1 MDNSDLVFYKN
12 EQNQIISGGYVIN
25 SNLFNNR
32 ELGGNVM
39 NTYIIENKTDELN
52 DLELEQKGGKKY
64 ENYAVPAGLFFI
76 NQKVPKTYTNDE
88 HWKNREAISDDMRD
102 ELLSLL
108 SSSTYEG
115 TQRDMLYSRINSI
128 TSLEQFNKAKAN
140 LLQNQGG
147 IDTVVNPS
155 QKDIKKHLQSL
166 PE

>member
-39 NTYIIENKTDELN
+39 NTYIIENETDELN

-76 NQKVPKTYTNDE
+76 NQKITK
-88 HWKNREAISDDMRD
+88 
-102 ELLSLL
+102 
-108 SSSTYEG
+108 SSSDNGHYNYK
-115 TQRDMLYSRINSI
+115 DHNMLPDNIHDKL
-128 TSLEQFNKAKAN
+128 LELISSNNKSN
-140 LLQNQGG
+140 
-147 IDTVVNPS
+147 
-155 QKDIKKHLQSL
+155 KKTTKKNKNKNNKKKTKKNKN
-166 PE
+166 